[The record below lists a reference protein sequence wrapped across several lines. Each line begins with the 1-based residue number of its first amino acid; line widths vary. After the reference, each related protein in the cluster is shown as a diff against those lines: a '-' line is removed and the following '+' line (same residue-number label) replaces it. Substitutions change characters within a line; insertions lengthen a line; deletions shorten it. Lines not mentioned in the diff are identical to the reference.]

1 MRYILGCLGALI
13 EQGGGSMEPTE
24 EACRSWHE
32 RSQEE
37 LAGLVWS
44 QPSITYSFFKNDQ
57 GEIHILS
64 PWRLVDYWSW
74 TKEPDLDQFVITP
87 SREDGSLQR

>member
-1 MRYILGCLGALI
+1 
-13 EQGGGSMEPTE
+13 MEPTE

-44 QPSITYSFFKNDQ
+44 QPSITHSFFKNDQ

-74 TKEPDLDQFVITP
+74 TKEPQLDQFVITP
-87 SREDGSLQR
+87 GREDGSLPR